1 MDLAALIFITNF
13 CNIFFYFLNT
23 EKCLMPIKND
33 LRGIFKYIVFA
44 LQSIQNVAIQF
55 GCLMK
60 SIVSLEWMSERFQLR
75 ENIGTSAVF
84 ISCWWIIYILDLE
97 QRSNTVIPCGK
108 KKSKR
113 GVYPKIREIFSRFY
127 RLKNRVEN
135 SAG

>member
-44 LQSIQNVAIQF
+44 LRSIQNVAIQF

-60 SIVSLEWMSERFQLR
+60 SIVSLKRMSERFQLR

-84 ISCWWIIYILDLE
+84 ISCWWIIYILDHE
-97 QRSNTVIPCGK
+97 QRSDTVIPCEK
-108 KKSKR
+108 KRSLS
-113 GVYPKIREIFSRFY
+113 VEYTPKLEKFFP
-127 RLKNRVEN
+127 VFTD
-135 SAG
+135 